1 MKMIMEGIKEK
12 ITGLKE
18 NFSNIV
24 DTYVELAKVKAAEK
38 LSGLISVIV
47 AVFLALFLLIFFLFF
62 VGIALSIW
70 LGYLVDSMVAGFLIV
85 AGIYLVLIFL
95 AIGLRKKIILP
106 ALAKLIIKKI
116 YG

>member
-1 MKMIMEGIKEK
+1 MEGIKEK

-24 DTYVELAKVKAAEK
+24 DTYFQLAKVKAAKK
-38 LSGLISVIV
+38 LSGLLSVII
-47 AVFLALFLLIFFLFF
+47 AVFLALFLLIFFIFF

-70 LGYLVDSMVAGFLIV
+70 LGHLVDSMVGGFLIV
-85 AGIYLVLIFL
+85 AGIYLLLIFL
-95 AIGLRKKIILP
+95 AIGLRKKVILP
-106 ALAKLIIKKI
+106 FIAKLIIKKI